1 MLCRIADNRSSFLA
15 CIRKFSSL
23 GMPGVLVHWFDDE
36 FDLLLIRSPP
46 GNNTNQAVATTRY
59 RRSPLAPAPF
69 SDMLSQQSIS
79 RQQKM

>member
-1 MLCRIADNRSSFLA
+1 MLCRNADNRSSFLA

-23 GMPGVLVHWFDDE
+23 GMPGVLVHWFVDE
-36 FDLLLIRSPP
+36 FDLLL
-46 GNNTNQAVATTRY
+46 GNNTYQAVATTRY